1 MKYKVGDRVIAF
13 DNVGYSKPEDRH
25 IGVIESLHVGL
36 TFPYKVRYV
45 DSGLR
50 LWSEV
55 IGYAKQPVIVITSDG
70 VTTTAVKRIGKEII
84 EKATAKCSPED
95 QFSYNEGARI
105 AFERLQGRDP
115 FASTNMEPEQK
126 YYNGKV
132 VCIKSG
138 YPWWTV
144 GKVYNVVGG
153 VITADNGYKYPK
165 YGDPYV
171 DAEDIRHAGCGDSRE
186 DNRHNQRNEFV
197 ELVEE

>member
-1 MKYKVGDRVIAF
+1 MMYKVGDLVFAF
-13 DNVGYSKPEDRH
+13 DNIGRNKPEDRH
-25 IGVIESLHVGL
+25 IGVIKSLPVGL
-36 TFPYKVRYV
+36 TFPYQVRYV
-45 DSGLR
+45 DSGET

-55 IGYAKQPVIVITSDG
+55 IGYAKHPVIVITSDG

-115 FASTNMEPEQK
+115 FASSVAEIKHE

-132 VCIKSG
+132 VCIKTG
-138 YPWWTV
+138 YKWWTV
-144 GKVYNVVGG
+144 GKVYNVVDG
-153 VITADNGYKYPK
+153 VITADDGGTYPM
-165 YGDPYV
+165 YGAPYV
-171 DAEDIRHAGCGDSRE
+171 DAEDIRHAGCCDGRE

-197 ELVEE
+197 KLVEE

>member
-13 DNVGYSKPEDRH
+13 DNVGRNKPEDRH
-25 IGVIESLHVGL
+25 IGVIESLPIGL

-45 DSGLR
+45 DSGET

-70 VTTTAVKRIGKEII
+70 VTTTATQRIGKEII
-84 EKATAKCSPED
+84 AKATAKCNPLD
-95 QFSYNEGARI
+95 QFSYDEGARI

-115 FASTNMEPEQK
+115 FASTNVEPEQK

-132 VCIKSG
+132 VCIKTG

-144 GKVYNVVGG
+144 GKVYNVVDG
-153 VITADNGYKYPK
+153 VITADDGDKYPK

-171 DAEDIRHAGCGDSRE
+171 DAEDIRYAGCSGSE
-186 DNRHNQRNEFV
+186 DGRHNQRNEFV
-197 ELVEE
+197 KLVEE

>member
-13 DNVGYSKPEDRH
+13 DNVGRNRPEDRH
-25 IGVIESLHVGL
+25 IGVIKSLPVGL

-45 DSGLR
+45 DSGET

-55 IGYAKQPVIVITSDG
+55 IGYAKHPVIVITSDG

-95 QFSYNEGARI
+95 QFSYDEGARI

-115 FASTNMEPEQK
+115 FASSGAEIKHE

-132 VCIKSG
+132 VCIKTD

-144 GKVYNVVGG
+144 GKVYNVVDG
-153 VITADNGYKYPK
+153 VITADDGDKYPK

-171 DAEDIRHAGCGDSRE
+171 DAEDIRHAGCAGSE
-186 DNRHNQRNEFV
+186 DDRHNQRNEFV
-197 ELVEE
+197 KLVEE

>member
-13 DNVGYSKPEDRH
+13 DIIGRNKPEDRH
-25 IGVIESLHVGL
+25 IGMIESLPVGL

-45 DSGLR
+45 DSGER

-70 VTTTAVKRIGKEII
+70 VTTTATQRIGKEII
-84 EKATAKCSPED
+84 AKATAKCSPED

-115 FASTNMEPEQK
+115 FASTNVEPEQK

-138 YPWWTV
+138 YHCWTV
-144 GKVYNVVGG
+144 GKVYNVVDGF
-153 VITADNGYKYPK
+153 ITNDFGDLYPDR
-165 YGDPYV
+165 GIPYV
-171 DAEDIRHAGCGDSRE
+171 DAEDVRHAGFASTG
-186 DNRHNQRNEFV
+186 RHDKHNEFV
-197 ELVEE
+197 PLVEE

>member
-13 DNVGYSKPEDRH
+13 DNIGRNKPEDRH
-25 IGVIESLHVGL
+25 IGVIESLPVGL

-45 DSGLR
+45 DSGET

-55 IGYAKQPVIVITSDG
+55 IGYDKQPVIVITSDG
-70 VTTTAVKRIGKEII
+70 VTTTATKRIGKEII
-84 EKATAKCSPED
+84 AKATAKCSPED

-115 FASTNMEPEQK
+115 FAQANMEQ

-144 GKVYNVVGG
+144 GKAYNVVDG
-153 VITADNGYKYPK
+153 VITADDGDQYPK
-165 YGDPYV
+165 PKRPPYMS
-171 DAEDIRHAGCGDSRE
+171 AEDVRHAGCGDA
-186 DNRHNQRNEFV
+186 DDDHRHNPLNEFV
-197 ELVEE
+197 PLVEE

>member
-13 DNVGYSKPEDRH
+13 DIIGRNKPEDRH
-25 IGVIESLHVGL
+25 IGVIESLPIGP

-45 DSGLR
+45 DSGESI
-50 LWSEV
+50 WSEV

-70 VTTTAVKRIGKEII
+70 VTTTATQRIGKEII
-84 EKATAKCSPED
+84 AKATAKCSPKD

-115 FASTNMEPEQK
+115 FTRSNMEP

-138 YPWWTV
+138 YPWWRV
-144 GKVYNVVGG
+144 GKVYNVVDG
-153 VITADNGYKYPK
+153 VITADDGDEYPK

-171 DAEDIRHAGCGDSRE
+171 DAEDIRHAGCD
-186 DNRHNQRNEFV
+186 DPDMRHNSSNEFV
-197 ELVEE
+197 PLVEE

>member
-13 DNVGYSKPEDRH
+13 DNVGYNKPEDRH
-25 IGVIESLHVGL
+25 IGVIESLPVGL

-70 VTTTAVKRIGKEII
+70 VTTTATQRIGKEII
-84 EKATAKCSPED
+84 AKATAKCNPVD
-95 QFSYNEGARI
+95 QFSYDEGARI

-115 FASTNMEPEQK
+115 FASTNVEPEQK

-132 VCIKSG
+132 VCIKTD

-144 GKVYNVVGG
+144 GKVYNVVDG
-153 VITADNGYKYPK
+153 VITADDGDKYPK

-171 DAEDIRHAGCGDSRE
+171 DAEDIRHAGCAGSE
-186 DNRHNQRNEFV
+186 DDRHNQRNEFV
-197 ELVEE
+197 KLVEE